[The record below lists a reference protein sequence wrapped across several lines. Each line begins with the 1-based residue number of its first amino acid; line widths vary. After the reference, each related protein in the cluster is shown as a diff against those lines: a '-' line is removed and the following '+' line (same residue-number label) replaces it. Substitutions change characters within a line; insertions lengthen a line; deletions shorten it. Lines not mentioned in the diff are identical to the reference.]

1 MSIQELEQQLLSLSR
16 SERRWI
22 AQLLNQKPEC

>member
-16 SERRWI
+16 SERRRI